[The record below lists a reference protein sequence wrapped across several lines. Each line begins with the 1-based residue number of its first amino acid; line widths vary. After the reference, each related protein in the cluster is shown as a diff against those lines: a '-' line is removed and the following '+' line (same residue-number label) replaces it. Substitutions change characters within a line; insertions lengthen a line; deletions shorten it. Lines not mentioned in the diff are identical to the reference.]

1 MMSNDISDSLKYG
14 FNDKETVKSF
24 FGPLIGRMEI
34 SDQTVA
40 SMLHIFNNLPP
51 DHPDNGAFLAGQIKS
66 QPRMPLEAIQLFLNE
81 MGGFIHGFMQ
91 LLNTG
96 EFNSNVIEGWYVDQK
111 AGEYNPMHSHQDK
124 AELSCVGYLAI
135 PENLKKLW
143 AEDPSTNDGA
153 IQFLYG
159 NIDNQ
164 TRSSQFFRPKVGEFY
179 IFPNCLM
186 HAVYPFKGEG
196 SRISFSMNVEKI
208 PKLTLTTELAK

>member
-1 MMSNDISDSLKYG
+1 MILNNIADSLQNG
-14 FNDKETVKSF
+14 FKDNETVKSF

-51 DHPDNGAFLAGQIKS
+51 DHPDNGALTSGQVKN
-66 QPRMPLEAIQLFLNE
+66 QPKLPREAIQLFLDE

-96 EFNSNVIEGWYVDQK
+96 EFNSNVIEGWYIDQK
-111 AGEYNPMHSHQDK
+111 AGEYNPMHSHRGT
-124 AELSCVGYLAI
+124 AELSCVGYLII
-135 PENLKKLW
+135 PEDLKKLW

-159 NIDNQ
+159 NIDSQ
-164 TRSSQFFRPKVGEFY
+164 SRSTQWFRPKVGEFY
-179 IFPNCLM
+179 IFPSCLL
-186 HAVYPFKGEG
+186 HCVYPFKGEG
-196 SRISFSMNVEKI
+196 SRLSFSMNIEKL
-208 PKLTLTTELAK
+208 PKFTLTAGLAK